1 MSAGAT
7 LASGLAE
14 LGLGLSSETR
24 SRLLDYVDLLE
35 KWTKVYNLT
44 AVRGRTELV
53 IHHLLDSLAVVP
65 HIEGEHVLDV
75 GSGAGLPGIPYAL
88 ARPETQVTLL
98 DANEKKAAFLR
109 QAMIELKLRN
119 VTVACARVE
128 KWHPPMLFDA
138 VVSRAFSD
146 LNKFVVLAGR
156 LCAAGSV
163 LAAMRGT
170 FDVSE
175 VPEETTGFSLK
186 RVVRLSVP
194 GLHAVRHLILLQR
207 V

>member
-14 LGLGLSSETR
+14 LGLALSSETR
-24 SRLLDYVDLLE
+24 TRLLDYVDLLE
-35 KWTKVYNLT
+35 KWNKVYNLT
-44 AVRGRTELV
+44 AVRERTQIV
-53 IHHLLDSLAVVP
+53 THHLLDSLAVVP
-65 HIEGEHVLDV
+65 HIEGEHVIDV

-98 DANEKKAAFLR
+98 DANEKKTAFLR
-109 QAMIELKLRN
+109 QVTIELKLRN

-146 LNKFVVLAGR
+146 LNKFIVLAGR
-156 LCAAGSV
+156 LCATGGM
-163 LAAMRGT
+163 LAAMRGA
-170 FDVSE
+170 FDASE
-175 VPEETTGFSLK
+175 VLGGSTGFSLK

>member
-35 KWTKVYNLT
+35 KWNKVYNLT
-44 AVRGRTELV
+44 AVRGRTEIV